1 MTGFKLKD
9 HLQGDPQIWLITI
22 LLSFFGIA
30 AVYSSV
36 SALAYRSSGT
46 SEMIMFRHAFFVIVG
61 LFITYVIHRFNFLN
75 IAPFA
80 KILLW
85 VSPLVLGYTL
95 FMGHEV
101 GGAKRWISFGA
112 FTFQTSDLVRL
123 VLITNLAAMLAKK
136 QNAMD
141 KFKHLMPI
149 VIWCGVICF
158 MLAISSFSTSVILG
172 LTCFMI
178 MIIGRVPRKWIFR
191 LSASVLFGLL
201 LAFGI
206 GLFTKVVFDKDFGR
220 TETII
225 NRTESFIN
233 KDLDGNRLIGGHI
246 GSVSLQQD
254 QAITAVARG
263 GIFGVGPGKSAIK
276 HRMAEAYSDFIY
288 AIIIEEYGLIGGL
301 AIMVLYLWLLAR
313 GLKNIANTTQ
323 AFGGLL
329 SIGLTLSIVFQA
341 LAHMFINVGLGPVTG
356 QTLPLISKGGT
367 SILFTFIAIGIVLSV
382 SKNQQYETIS
392 NKAR

>member
-9 HLQGDPQIWLITI
+9 HLQGDPQIWLITF

-30 AVYSSV
+30 AVYSSI

-46 SEMIMFRHAFFVIVG
+46 SEMIMFRHAFFVLAG
-61 LFITYVIHRFNFLN
+61 LFLTYVIHRFNFLN
-75 IAPFA
+75 IAPVA
-80 KILLW
+80 KVLLW
-85 VSPLVLGYTL
+85 VSPLLLLYTL
-95 FMGHEV
+95 LMGYEV
-101 GGAKRWISFGA
+101 GGAKRWISLLG
-112 FTFQTSDLVRL
+112 FTFQTSDMVRL

-136 QNAMD
+136 QNTMD
-141 KFKHLMPI
+141 KFKHLWPI
-149 VIWCGVICF
+149 IIWCGIICF
-158 MLAISSFSTSVILG
+158 LLAISSFSTSVILG

-178 MIIGRVPRKWIFR
+178 MIIGRVPRKYILR
-191 LSASVLFGLL
+191 LTGSVLLGLV
-201 LAFGI
+201 LAFSA
-206 GLFTKVVFDKDFGR
+206 GLFTKIVLNKNFGR

-225 NRTESFIN
+225 NRTESFIG
-233 KDLDGNRLIGGHI
+233 KDLDGNDLIGGKI
-246 GSVSLQQD
+246 GSVSMQQD
-254 QAITAVARG
+254 QAIAAVARG

-288 AIIIEEYGLIGGL
+288 AIIIEEYGLVGGV
-301 AIMVLYLWLLAR
+301 AIMLLYLWLLAR

-382 SKNQQYETIS
+382 SKNQQFETLS